1 MALDYLLTLVALSIG
16 LRANNKGV
24 EIMQRGNLVIY
35 DLEGTIISQ
44 TGEAEGDLL
53 PHVYPVGVPY
63 IELPFG
69 SMKYEEQRLVRIDVS
84 QEPHTPIFE
93 PIVREKTAEEKL
105 AEYEAKFGK
114 L

>member
-1 MALDYLLTLVALSIG
+1 MI
-16 LRANNKGV
+16 RKGGK
-24 EIMQRGNLVIY
+24 MQRGNLIVY
-35 DLEGTIISQ
+35 DLSGKIWSQ

-69 SMKYEEQRLVRIDVS
+69 AMKNKIALRVEVNDPTGHYVVFEEIPVPPSTEELIQQALDAYTQELIDGG
-84 QEPHTPIFE
+84 
-93 PIVREKTAEEKL
+93 L
-105 AEYEAKFGK
+105 